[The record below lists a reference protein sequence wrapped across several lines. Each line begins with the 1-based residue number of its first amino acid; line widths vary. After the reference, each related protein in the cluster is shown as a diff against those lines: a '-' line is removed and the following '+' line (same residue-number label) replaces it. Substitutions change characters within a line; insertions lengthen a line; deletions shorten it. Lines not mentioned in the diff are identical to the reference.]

1 MKLESLFLMWNCN
14 YLRMQRLHKV
24 CACFIQ
30 GLSHVFAKIPSGH
43 LHCTFIFQPSL
54 SHISGISYVTNL
66 SQIANESQKISEKC
80 QANLKHFSDISPT
93 NFRHIICISP
103 TYFRHI
109 SDIYLANHRK
119 MSDKSQ
125 ANLR

>member
-1 MKLESLFLMWNCN
+1 
-14 YLRMQRLHKV
+14 MQRLHKV

-93 NFRHIICISP
+93 
-103 TYFRHI
+103 YLRHI
-109 SDIYLANHRK
+109 SDIYLANHSK
-119 MSDKSQ
+119 VKDKSQ